1 MYVSTQLPAVAAAV
15 WMMRG
20 PIELPEWQRH
30 LADML
35 AIRTPTPAPRP
46 AVLLDVE
53 GFVPTA
59 VQRAQLAEHSRHPDY
74 RPYLA
79 FVTQS
84 GLARSALRAI
94 HWLQSEQHYDTGFF
108 ASRDEAIAWLEAK
121 RGEPLTE
128 LRAAHDRLLRA
139 TPR

>member
-1 MYVSTQLPAVAAAV
+1 MYVSTQLPAIAAAV

-20 PIELPEWQRH
+20 PLELREWQRH

-35 AIRTPTPAPRP
+35 VIRSPAPAPRP
-46 AVLLDVE
+46 VVLLDVE
-53 GFVPTA
+53 GFVPSA

-74 RPYLA
+74 RPHLA

-84 GLARSALRAI
+84 SLARSALRAI
-94 HWLQSEQHYDTGFF
+94 HWLQSEQPYETGFF
-108 ASRDEAIAWLEAK
+108 AHRDEAIAWLEEK
-121 RGEPLTE
+121 RGAPLTE
-128 LRAAHDRLLRA
+128 LRAAHDRLIRA